1 MNNKKEAMKN
11 AAKAPEVKE
20 TVTATAKT
28 TAAPVE
34 EKKAAETVKKTEAV
48 KEEAEKKT
56 EAPKDEAE
64 KKTEAP
70 KEEAAKKTEASA
82 KKAEPAKKAP
92 VKKTEAPKKA
102 AAKKEEPEMKASVF
116 VEYEGKQI
124 AAKDVLETAKND
136 YISKHEDAVIETIEL
151 YVKPEENAAYYVV
164 NGEGCEEFKILL

>member
-11 AAKAPEVKE
+11 AAKAPEGKE
-20 TVTATAKT
+20 TIT
-28 TAAPVE
+28 TAPKTAAVPVE
-34 EKKAAETVKKTEAV
+34 EKKAPETVKKAEAPKEEAV
-48 KEEAEKKT
+48 KKAET
-56 EAPKDEAE
+56 
-64 KKTEAP
+64 P

-124 AAKDVLETAKND
+124 AAKEVLETVKND
-136 YISKHEDAVIETIEL
+136 YISKHKDAVIETIEL

-164 NGEGCEEFKILL
+164 NGEGCEEFKIQL

>member
-11 AAKAPEVKE
+11 AAKAPEGKE
-20 TVTATAKT
+20 TVTTAPK
-28 TAAPVE
+28 TAAVPVE
-34 EKKAAETVKKTEAV
+34 EKKAEAPKEEAV
-48 KEEAEKKT
+48 KKAET
-56 EAPKDEAE
+56 
-64 KKTEAP
+64 P

-92 VKKTEAPKKA
+92 VKKTEAPKKV

-124 AAKDVLETAKND
+124 AAKEVLETAKND
-136 YISKHEDAVIETIEL
+136 YISKHKDAVIETIEL

>member
-20 TVTATAKT
+20 TVTATAET

-64 KKTEAP
+64 KKT
-70 KEEAAKKTEASA
+70 EAAKKTEASA

>member
-11 AAKAPEVKE
+11 AAKAPEGKE
-20 TVTATAKT
+20 TIT
-28 TAAPVE
+28 TAPKTAAVPVE
-34 EKKAAETVKKTEAV
+34 EKKAPETVKKA
-48 KEEAEKKT
+48 
-56 EAPKDEAE
+56 
-64 KKTEAP
+64 EAP

-124 AAKDVLETAKND
+124 AAKEVLETAKND
-136 YISKHEDAVIETIEL
+136 YISKHKDAVIETIEL